1 MPKNKQG
8 GKKHKKYAKN
18 SDAFTRQLILADEEQ
33 YYALVTKH
41 LGNGRVYVFYIDN
54 EKGGIE
60 ILANIRGS
68 FQRRRGANFVSV
80 NNIVLISLRDFQSD
94 KCDIIHVYKPE
105 EMIQLKRLGEINNQL
120 SPEDNK
126 NYQDDLE
133 FNDYEEEE
141 EQPIKK
147 LEENNI
153 IKDDFSIK
161 TDEEIE

>member
-54 EKGGIE
+54 EKVGIE

-80 NNIVLISLRDFQSD
+80 NNIVSYKSSKVKQFFFLASLILSFNVFFF
-94 KCDIIHVYKPE
+94 IIYTYPIRPGTE
-105 EMIQLKRLGEINNQL
+105 SKRYFHL
-120 SPEDNK
+120 
-126 NYQDDLE
+126 
-133 FNDYEEEE
+133 F
-141 EQPIKK
+141 
-147 LEENNI
+147 
-153 IKDDFSIK
+153 
-161 TDEEIE
+161 